1 MDIEPRGI
9 VEADEGVAEFGGS
22 AVCLQSDSSLDAV
35 LRRIPIWRHC
45 CFGPSI
51 PGRF

>member
-1 MDIEPRGI
+1 MGIEPRGS
-9 VEADEGVAEFGGS
+9 VEADEGVAEFGGK
-22 AVCLQSDSSLDAV
+22 AVCLQPDSSLDLG
-35 LRRIPIWRHC
+35 LRRISIWRCC